1 MESKYLR
8 LALLL
13 FVLAISHFF
22 VMARADLIKDSCKNT
37 YNYTLCVSTLRSDP
51 STSNSTINVKG
62 LAYVMLN
69 VLNANNTKILAEVS
83 HLLNTT
89 KDPLAIQC
97 LQRCFSDY
105 TVNKDFI
112 RTAYSLLNSNNY
124 GDANSQMAFAA
135 DEAIDCES
143 SFTEPPIAIKSPL
156 TTTNNVFEQLAYI
169 IADIINI
176 LG

>member
-1 MESKYLR
+1 
-8 LALLL
+8 
-13 FVLAISHFF
+13 
-22 VMARADLIKDSCKNT
+22 MARADLIEDSCKNT

-62 LAYVMLN
+62 LAYVMLK

-97 LQRCFSDY
+97 LHICFTDY
-105 TVNKDFI
+105 MVNKDFI
-112 RTAYSLLNSNNY
+112 QHAYDFLNSSEY
-124 GDANSQMAFAA
+124 ALTRSETAFLA
-135 DEAIDCES
+135 DGAIDCES
-143 SFTEPPIAIKSPL
+143 AFTEPPIAIKSPL
-156 TTTNNVFEQLAYI
+156 TTANDVFKQLAYI
-169 IADIINI
+169 ASGIINI